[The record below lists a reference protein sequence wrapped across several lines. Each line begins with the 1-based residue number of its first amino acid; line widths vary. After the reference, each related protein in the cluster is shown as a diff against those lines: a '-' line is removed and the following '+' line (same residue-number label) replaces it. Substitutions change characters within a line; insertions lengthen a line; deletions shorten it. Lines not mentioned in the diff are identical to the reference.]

1 MAESFCPK
9 CWNRALE
16 VISGRNSKGHWPKE
30 AAKKLR
36 RIEALIVA
44 DADEMGEFLGGK
56 FSSTKVLKWEPISAG
71 AALLTGIAA
80 GRQELEKMLARVLP
94 DSEVADYTERAIEP
108 PAG

>member
-9 CWNRALE
+9 CWNRCLE
-16 VISGRNSKGHWPKE
+16 LISGRNSKGHWPKE

-44 DADEMGEFLGGK
+44 DADLLAEFLGGK
-56 FSSTKVLKWEPISAG
+56 FSSTKVLRWTSIDVG
-71 AALLTGIAA
+71 AVLLEGIA
-80 GRQELEKMLARVLP
+80 GSRLEIGAMLARILP
-94 DSEVADYTERAIEP
+94 DAEVVDFTERAIEP